1 MRKKLLLSIFVAFSG
16 FLIHVSAQDIH
27 FSQFYM
33 SPLNLNPA
41 MTGVMNC
48 NKRAIVNYRNQWAA
62 ALGSNAF
69 NTFSAS
75 YDQKIA
81 VGQNDYFGVGGTLW
95 GDVAGASRFSTAQ
108 GRLSF
113 SYSKKISGSSKT
125 SHHLVVGADA
135 AMTQRR
141 IDQGDLR
148 WPSQH
153 DGNGGFDPTRQGG
166 MIPDASIT
174 YADLA
179 AGLLWFSNLDQE
191 NSFYVGAA
199 MHHLNQA
206 NVSFLGQITSLHSK
220 ITAHGGGQFAINKKM
235 SLLPG
240 FVLLFQGPHREY
252 NAGSSVRWKMG
263 GIGGQRGGNQNF
275 QLGLWYRSGVNETGG
290 WHTDA
295 VIASTRFDY
304 GNYGFGFS
312 YDWTLSKF
320 REASP
325 GNGAFEFSLSYLLC
339 GDQSRGVYCP
349 TF

>member
-1 MRKKLLLSIFVAFSG
+1 MIAFVGISV
-16 FLIHVSAQDIH
+16 HVGAQDIH
-27 FSQFYM
+27 FSQFNM

-62 ALGSNAF
+62 AIGSNAYS
-69 NTFSAS
+69 TSSAS
-75 YDQKIA
+75 YDQKLA

-95 GDVAGASRFSTAQ
+95 NDVAGETRFGTTQ

-113 SYSKKISGSSKT
+113 SYSKKIAGSSKK

-141 IDQGDLR
+141 IDTRDLR

-153 DGNGGFDPTRQGG
+153 DGNGGFDPTATGG
-166 MIPDASIT
+166 IIAMDNIT
-174 YADLA
+174 YADLS
-179 AGLLWFSNLDQE
+179 AGLLWFSNLDKE
-191 NSFYVGAA
+191 NNFYIGAA

-206 NVSFLGQITSLHSK
+206 NVSFLNQTASLFTK
-220 ITAHGGGQFAINKKM
+220 ITAHGGGQFYLNKKM

-263 GIGGQRGGNQNF
+263 GQRVSEQNF
-275 QLGLWYRSGVNETGG
+275 QLGLWYRSGVNESGG
-290 WHTDA
+290 WHSDS

-304 GNYGFGFS
+304 KSYGFGFS
-312 YDWTLSKF
+312 YDWTVSNF

-325 GNGAFEFSLSYLLC
+325 GNGSFEFSLTYIIC

>member
-1 MRKKLLLSIFVAFSG
+1 MRKVYVLPIIIACCISCISI
-16 FLIHVSAQDIH
+16 SAQDIH

-48 NKRAIVNYRNQWAA
+48 NKRAVANYRNQWAP
-62 ALGSNAF
+62 ALGSNAY
-69 NTFSAS
+69 NTWSAS
-75 YDQKIA
+75 YDQKLA
-81 VGQNDYFGVGGTLW
+81 VGQNDFFGVGGSLW
-95 GDVAGASRFSTAQ
+95 GDVAGASRFGTTQ

-113 SYSKKISGSSKT
+113 SYSKKMAGNSKT

-141 IDQGDLR
+141 IDPNGLR

-153 DGNGGFDPTRQGG
+153 SVTNPGTFDPGLPGG
-166 MIPDASIT
+166 IIAENSIT
-174 YADLA
+174 YADLS

-199 MHHLNQA
+199 MHHLNEA
-206 NVSFLGQITSLHSK
+206 NVSFLGQTASLYQK
-220 ITAHGGGQFAINKKM
+220 ITVHGGGQFAMNKKM
-235 SLLPG
+235 SLVPG

-263 GIGGQRGGNQNF
+263 GGRGNDQHF
-275 QLGLWYRSGVNETGG
+275 QLGLWYRAGVNENGG
-290 WHTDA
+290 WHSDA
-295 VIASTRFDY
+295 LIVSSRFDY
-304 GNYGFGFS
+304 KSYGFGFS
-312 YDWTLSKF
+312 YDWTLSDF
-320 REASP
+320 SDASV
-325 GNGAFEFSLSYLLC
+325 GNGSFEFSLTYLLC

>member
-1 MRKKLLLSIFVAFSG
+1 MRKVNLLSVVIAFCISATT
-16 FLIHVSAQDIH
+16 LSAQDIH

-62 ALGSNAF
+62 ALGSNAY
-69 NTFSAS
+69 NTGSFS
-75 YDQKIA
+75 YDQKLA
-81 VGQNDYFGVGGTLW
+81 VGQNDHFGVGGSLW
-95 GDVAGASRFSTAQ
+95 NDVAGASRFGTTQ

-113 SYSKKISGSSKT
+113 SYSKKMAGNSKT

-141 IDQGDLR
+141 IDPDGFR

-153 DGNGGFDPTRQGG
+153 SVTNPGTFDPTLPGG
-166 MIPDASIT
+166 GFVSESIT
-174 YADLA
+174 YADLS
-179 AGLLWFSNLDQE
+179 AGLLWFSNLNQE

-199 MHHLNQA
+199 MHHLNTA
-206 NVSFLGQITSLHSK
+206 NVSFLGQDASLYQK
-220 ITAHGGGQFAINKKM
+220 ITVHGGGQFAVNKKM
-235 SLLPG
+235 SLVPG

-263 GIGGQRGGNQNF
+263 GGRANDQHF
-275 QLGLWYRSGVNETGG
+275 QLGLWYRAGVNESGG
-290 WHTDA
+290 FHSDA

-304 GNYGFGFS
+304 KSYGFGFS

-320 REASP
+320 RDAAV
-325 GNGAFEFSLSYLLC
+325 GNGSFEFSLTYLLC

>member
-1 MRKKLLLSIFVAFSG
+1 MIKVNILLVFIVLCISG
-16 FLIHVSAQDIH
+16 ISLSAQDIH

-48 NKRAIVNYRNQWAA
+48 NKRAVVNYRNQWAA
-62 ALGSNAF
+62 ALGSNAY
-69 NTFSAS
+69 NTGSAS

-81 VGQNDYFGVGGTLW
+81 VGQNDFFGVGGTLW
-95 GDVAGASRFSTAQ
+95 TDVAGASRFGTTQ

-113 SYSKKISGSSKT
+113 SYSKKMAGNNKS

-135 AMTQRR
+135 GMTQRR
-141 IDQGDLR
+141 IDPDGLR

-153 DGNGGFDPTRQGG
+153 STTNPGTFDPSLPGG
-166 MIPDASIT
+166 IIPDETIT
-174 YADLA
+174 FADLS
-179 AGLLWFSNLDQE
+179 AGILWFSNLDQE

-199 MHHLNQA
+199 MHHLNEA
-206 NVSFLGQITSLHSK
+206 NVSFLGQNASLYQK
-220 ITAHGGGQFAINKKM
+220 ITFHGGGQFVMNKKM
-235 SLLPG
+235 SLVPG

-263 GIGGQRGGNQNF
+263 GGRANDQHF
-275 QLGLWYRSGVNETGG
+275 QLGLWYRAGVNESGG
-290 WHTDA
+290 FHSDA

-304 GNYGFGFS
+304 KSYGFGFS

-320 REASP
+320 RDASV
-325 GNGAFEFSLSYLLC
+325 GNGAFEFSLTYLLC

>member
-1 MRKKLLLSIFVAFSG
+1 MRNKLLVSFFVAFSG
-16 FLIHVSAQDIH
+16 VFIHLSAQDIH

-69 NTFSAS
+69 NTMSAS
-75 YDQKIA
+75 YDQKLA
-81 VGQNDYFGVGGTLW
+81 VGQNDYFGVGGTVW

-108 GRLSF
+108 ARLSF
-113 SYSKKISGSSKT
+113 SYSKKISGTNKK

-135 AMTQRR
+135 GMTQRR
-141 IDQGDLR
+141 IDTGDLR

-153 DGNGGFDPTRQGG
+153 DGNGGFDPTRAGG
-166 MIPDASIT
+166 IIANDNIT
-174 YADLA
+174 YADLS
-179 AGLLWFSNLDQE
+179 AGLLWFSNLSTE

-206 NVSFLGQITSLHSK
+206 NVSFLGQTSSLFTK
-220 ITAHGGGQFAINKKM
+220 TTIHGGGEFAMNKKM

-240 FVLLFQGPHREY
+240 FVLFFQGPHREY
-252 NAGSSVRWKMG
+252 NVGSSVRWKMSANT
-263 GIGGQRGGNQNF
+263 RGGGDQNF
-275 QLGLWYRSGVNETGG
+275 QLGLWYRSGVNESGG

-304 GNYGFGFS
+304 KSYGFGFS
-312 YDWTLSKF
+312 YDWTLSDF

>member
-1 MRKKLLLSIFVAFSG
+1 MRKEYLLSILFSVC
-16 FLIHVSAQDIH
+16 FSSISLNAQDIH

-62 ALGSNAF
+62 ALGSNAY
-69 NTFSAS
+69 NTGSAS

-95 GDVAGASRFSTAQ
+95 SDVAGASRFGTTQ

-113 SYSKKISGSSKT
+113 SYSKKMSGNNKT

-141 IDQGDLR
+141 ISPGGLR

-153 DGNGGFDPTRQGG
+153 DGAGGFDPTLAGEI
-166 MIPDASIT
+166 IPDESIT
-174 YADLA
+174 YADLS
-179 AGLLWFSNLDQE
+179 AGLLWFSNLNKD
-191 NSFYVGAA
+191 NSFYIGGA

-206 NVSFLGQITSLHSK
+206 NVSFLGQVASLFTK
-220 ITAHGGGQFAINKKM
+220 TTIHGGGEFYINKKM

-263 GIGGQRGGNQNF
+263 GGRATDQNF
-275 QLGLWYRSGVNETGG
+275 QLGLWYRSGVNENGG
-290 WHTDA
+290 WHSDA
-295 VIASTRFDY
+295 VIVSSRFDY
-304 GNYGFGFS
+304 KSYGFGFS

-320 REASP
+320 RDAAV
-325 GNGAFEFSLSYLLC
+325 GNGAFEFSLTYLLC